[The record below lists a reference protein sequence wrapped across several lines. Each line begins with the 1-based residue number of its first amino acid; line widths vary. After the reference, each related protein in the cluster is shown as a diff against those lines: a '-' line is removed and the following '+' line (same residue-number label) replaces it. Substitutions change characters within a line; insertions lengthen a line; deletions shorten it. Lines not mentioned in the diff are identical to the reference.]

1 MQSIAPAVTPLRAV
15 ISTTVVPI
23 RGFLFDLDGTLV
35 DSERESGE
43 AMARALLA
51 GQGIEVTQ
59 YDRDFVVGK
68 SWVAIFESVK
78 TRYPQLAWDM
88 HELIKQTA
96 QHRDQVIAEHGIGV
110 MPGAREVLAWTR
122 PRALVTGSSRVEVHQ
137 VLPLIADPASF
148 EVILA
153 AEDVPRS
160 KPAPD
165 GYRMALARLGLAPHE
180 CVVIEDSTAG
190 ISAGLAAGC
199 IVVGVRAGNFGGWDQ
214 SHAHRL
220 IDSLDAFTPSL
231 VDELA
236 AIDPRDYGS
245 AMAGP
250 ERTP

>member
-1 MQSIAPAVTPLRAV
+1 MPT
-15 ISTTVVPI
+15 I

-43 AMARALLA
+43 AMARALAA
-51 GQGIEVTQ
+51 GQSIEVEQ

-68 SWVAIFESVK
+68 SWVAIYESVK
-78 TRYPQLAWDM
+78 TRFPQLSWNM
-88 HELIKQTA
+88 HELIAQTA
-96 QHRDQVIAEHGIGV
+96 IFRDQVIAERGIHV
-110 MPGAREVLAWTR
+110 MPGAREVLAWTRGR
-122 PRALVTGSSRVEVHQ
+122 PRALVTGSSRVEVTQ
-137 VLPLIADPASF
+137 VLPLFAEPGAFDI
-148 EVILA
+148 ILA

-165 GYRMALARLGLAPHE
+165 GYRMALDKMGLAPHE

-190 ISAGLAAGC
+190 ISAGRAAGC

-245 AMAGP
+245 GMPGP
-250 ERTP
+250 EPTP